1 MPVCV
6 PQTDPFSFRYRRF
19 DGDGSFP
26 AMQYD
31 RLSPPAVGRRDS
43 ADGDFNV
50 VQNRAGGVLDPAGD
64 LDTQSLLGGR
74 KKATWGS
81 FVTVTP
87 PPLSSA
93 VKGGTVV
100 LRLEDGV

>member
-1 MPVCV
+1 
-6 PQTDPFSFRYRRF
+6 
-19 DGDGSFP
+19 
-26 AMQYD
+26 MQYD
-31 RLSPPAVGRRDS
+31 RLSPPAAGRRDS

-50 VQNRAGGVLDPAGD
+50 VQHRGGGVLDPSHSPPHHDLVGE

-74 KKATWGS
+74 KKATWGA

-93 VKGGTVV
+93 VKGGTVA
-100 LRLEDGV
+100 LRHEDGV

>member
-1 MPVCV
+1 
-6 PQTDPFSFRYRRF
+6 
-19 DGDGSFP
+19 
-26 AMQYD
+26 MQYD

-50 VQNRAGGVLDPAGD
+50 VQHRAGGVLDPAVGD

-74 KKATWGS
+74 KKATWGA

-100 LRLEDGV
+100 LRHEDGV